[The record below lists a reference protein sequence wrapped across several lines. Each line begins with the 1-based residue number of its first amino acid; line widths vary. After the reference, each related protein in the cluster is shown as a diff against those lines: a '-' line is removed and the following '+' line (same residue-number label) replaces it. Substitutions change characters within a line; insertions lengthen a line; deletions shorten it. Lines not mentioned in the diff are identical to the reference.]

1 MIDADSNAGITPREG
16 DFAMSQIEDFAEWA
30 RSRFEAAISGDGFEA
45 YSHYSISDAIV
56 LDVAEKALSVGDPAI
71 EVLVG
76 FLSQTPAE
84 RYLDEDYRPEDL
96 HPRSRAE
103 AIVRA
108 AFETLVYHI
117 KGAAIAPLCRALS
130 DGDFSA
136 RLTIVVALREIGD
149 PTAATFLAQNL
160 VRADRNLAI
169 EIIQALQKLAD
180 PGTIADL
187 IPFLKDDDLS
197 EYALAALIA
206 IGAPAIDALFEALP
220 SMPASLRSS
229 LYDYYSPS
237 LRYDLDL
244 TVSMLPLVVHGIED
258 SDGDLTMSTI
268 NRLLEGL
275 SWCGSGE
282 KRLYSLAVV
291 DAIVEEL
298 IVRVREIPPV
308 HYNARM
314 IIHVFQVLTD
324 MTPSCRGEILTK
336 LQDSALNGDSAT
348 RERAVSVARG
358 YDAQEFAARV
368 KQRVAENPAAAK
380 EIMRIL
386 GGSEATAFFTEL
398 QTDLQQEALE
408 RYREPLQEL
417 EKTGLQRWEELTRQT
432 RQGFYL
438 NMGMSLTLFLVG
450 TGIIVWGLWLLTRSD
465 DLTQQIGGA
474 ILSAVAALA
483 TTYSGR
489 FWKDP
494 VEHIQNFSAQQ
505 ARLQVAFIGYMNR
518 IGQLRLVFE
527 SDFAKREMSPEM
539 IERHQRLLNEA
550 IDQASRQLSTGS
562 NLNLHA

>member
-1 MIDADSNAGITPREG
+1 
-16 DFAMSQIEDFAEWA
+16 MSQIEDFAEWA
-30 RSRFEAAISGDGFEA
+30 RSRFEAAISEDGFES

-130 DGDFSA
+130 DRDFSA
-136 RLTIVVALREIGD
+136 RRTIVVALRKIGD

-160 VRADRNLAI
+160 VGADRNLAI
-169 EIIQALQKLAD
+169 EIMRALQTLAD

-187 IPFLKDDDLS
+187 VPFLKDDDLS

-206 IGAPAIDALFEALP
+206 IGTPAVDALLEALP
-220 SMPASLRSS
+220 GMSTRLRVQLYRDSL
-229 LYDYYSPS
+229 DYS
-237 LRYDLDL
+237 DL
-244 TVSMLPLVVHGIED
+244 TRTLPMLSLVVHGIED
-258 SDGDLTMSTI
+258 
-268 NRLLEGL
+268 LEGAL
-275 SWCGSGE
+275 AAFAIARFLIDATEFGFAAGR
-282 KRLYSLAVV
+282 RLYAVAV
-291 DAIVEEL
+291 IDAITNEL
-298 IVRVREIPPV
+298 IVRTSGIPPV
-308 HYNARM
+308 HYNAR
-314 IIHVFQVLTD
+314 IIAHVFRELTRA
-324 MTPSCRGEILTK
+324 TPSCRGDILTK
-336 LQDSALNGDSAT
+336 LQVSAFNGDLAT
-348 RERAVSVARG
+348 RERAVSVARE

-368 KQRVAENPAAAK
+368 KQRAAENPSAAK